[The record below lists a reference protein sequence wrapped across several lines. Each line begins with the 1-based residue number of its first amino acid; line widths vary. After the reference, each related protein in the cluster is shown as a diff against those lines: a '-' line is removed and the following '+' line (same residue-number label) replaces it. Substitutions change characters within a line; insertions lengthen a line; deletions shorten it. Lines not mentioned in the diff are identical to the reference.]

1 MAENAKLGLDLEAN
15 TGRASAAF
23 KKFGSTGKKSFSQL
37 EKASKQFS
45 LAFKGAIALFAG
57 KQILGGFK
65 AVTDAAIVQ
74 ENAIN
79 NLNTALKL
87 SGDFTETAS
96 QDFQKFASELQNV
109 STQGDETTLELLA
122 LSKSFDTTNEGAKK
136 LTLAATEL
144 GAATGQD
151 ANNALKQLGKTLG
164 GSLGRLGD
172 QIPQLKEFTAEQLKA
187 GAAIDL
193 VIERFGGA
201 ASAQIQTFGG
211 SVTQLK
217 NSFGDLL
224 EEIGFTLTKSP
235 ELIAAIGG
243 IKDGI
248 NILGNFIK
256 NTDIDFGALLADGI
270 EIALKTSVAFF
281 KFFTTNLGRLSRL
294 VLEVAKGFNLLASA
308 VLDLGKSEK
317 GLEVLQTAF
326 TFLVDTTGA
335 FIAGLSVVGDF
346 LGFDTT
352 SLESAAFEMAKL
364 GRETEQLNVE
374 QINTLQKSLDGNV
387 ESLTTM
393 QDQVINLQDDFV
405 DLGDDIVE
413 AFEKGGEQINKT
425 SKDLAAGLEGPQ
437 TKTAEE
443 NASSFFGDTFKG
455 EGAKAFEGFGK
466 SFISQVSAGAQGA
479 ASASASARQKAEE
492 AEAKRLAE
500 LGIEGAEAEAK
511 IKAAGDKASQKATIE
526 AGEKAGQGLAI
537 NAGKAAA
544 TAIGGPIAGEVFG
557 LFSQLALLDD
567 EEIKVFI
574 DSLVSG
580 FIQFVEILAEKA
592 PVIIQALV
600 DSLINDGGIVRI
612 AAALVKANIELS
624 GQFIAFLLNGIKE
637 GLDAFFG
644 TFLTNFLNGAQE
656 FLGGF
661 LEAILSIPIAIFTAI
676 RDGAVEIFN
685 AISDALSIDLSGGG
699 GFGLGGDKGL
709 LGGGIIPGL
718 LNQGGVVGVSGYN
731 NGGSIQQIAGAGN
744 SDTVPLFAT
753 PGEVIIKK
761 EAVGS
766 FDQYVVDLARE
777 NLGRG
782 NNENQ
787 TPIMIQ
793 VSLGDEILE
802 ERILRLNQNNARLA

>member
-15 TGRASAAF
+15 TGRAAAAF

-57 KQILGGFK
+57 KQVLGGFK

-87 SGDFTETAS
+87 SGDFTEAS
-96 QDFQKFASELQNV
+96 SQNFQKFASELQNV

-122 LSKSFDTTNEGAKK
+122 LAKSFDTTDAGAKK
-136 LTLAATEL
+136 LVLAATDL
-144 GAATGQD
+144 SAATGKAPQE
-151 ANNALKQLGKTLG
+151 ALKQLAKSYSGLAGELG
-164 GSLGRLGD
+164 ESLPATRD
-172 QIPQLKEFTAEQLKA
+172 FTAEQLKA

-256 NTDIDFGALLADGI
+256 NSDIDFGALLADGI
-270 EIALKTSVAFF
+270 EIALKASVAFF

-317 GLEVLQTAF
+317 GLEFLQTAF

-352 SLESAAFEMAKL
+352 SLESAALEMAKL
-364 GRETEQLNVE
+364 GRETEKLNVE
-374 QINTLQKSLDGNV
+374 QIDTLQKSLDGNV

-393 QDQVINLQDDFV
+393 QDQVINLQDEFV

-437 TKTAEE
+437 TKPPKKPPKKD
-443 NASSFFGDTFKG
+443 ASTS
-455 EGAKAFEGFGK
+455 AFDGFGQK
-466 SFISQVSAGAQGA
+466 FISQVSAGAASA
-479 ASASASARQKAEE
+479 ASAAASARQKAEE

-526 AGEKAGQGLAI
+526 AGEKAGQGLAKTL
-537 NAGKAAA
+537 GKTAAQ
-544 TAIGGPIAGEVFG
+544 AIGGPIAGEVFG
-557 LFSQLALLDD
+557 LFSELALMDD

-574 DSLVSG
+574 DQLVSG

-600 DSLINDGGIVRI
+600 DSLINDGGLVRI
-612 AAALVKANIELS
+612 AAALIKAVIQLA
-624 GQFIAFLLNGIKE
+624 GQFISFLLNGIKS

-644 TFLTNFLNGAQE
+644 TFLTNFLNGAKE

-661 LEAILSIPIAIFTAI
+661 LESILQIPIAIFTAI
-676 RDGAVEIFN
+676 QNGAQAIFN
-685 AISDALSIDLSGGG
+685 AVSDALSIDLSGG

-718 LNQGGVVGVSGYN
+718 LNEGGVVGVSGYN
-731 NGGSIQQIAGAGN
+731 NGGSIQQIGGAGN
-744 SDTVPLFAT
+744 SDSVPLFAT

-782 NNENQ
+782 SNENQ

>member
-1 MAENAKLGLDLEAN
+1 
-15 TGRASAAF
+15 
-23 KKFGSTGKKSFSQL
+23 
-37 EKASKQFS
+37 
-45 LAFKGAIALFAG
+45 
-57 KQILGGFK
+57 
-65 AVTDAAIVQ
+65 
-74 ENAIN
+74 
-79 NLNTALKL
+79 
-87 SGDFTETAS
+87 
-96 QDFQKFASELQNV
+96 
-109 STQGDETTLELLA
+109 
-122 LSKSFDTTNEGAKK
+122 
-136 LTLAATEL
+136 
-144 GAATGQD
+144 
-151 ANNALKQLGKTLG
+151 
-164 GSLGRLGD
+164 
-172 QIPQLKEFTAEQLKA
+172 
-187 GAAIDL
+187 
-193 VIERFGGA
+193 
-201 ASAQIQTFGG
+201 
-211 SVTQLK
+211 
-217 NSFGDLL
+217 
-224 EEIGFTLTKSP
+224 
-235 ELIAAIGG
+235 
-243 IKDGI
+243 
-248 NILGNFIK
+248 
-256 NTDIDFGALLADGI
+256 
-270 EIALKTSVAFF
+270 
-281 KFFTTNLGRLSRL
+281 
-294 VLEVAKGFNLLASA
+294 
-308 VLDLGKSEK
+308 
-317 GLEVLQTAF
+317 
-326 TFLVDTTGA
+326 
-335 FIAGLSVVGDF
+335 LSVVGDF

-393 QDQVINLQDDFV
+393 QDQVINLQDEFV

-612 AAALVKANIELS
+612 AAALIKASVQLS
-624 GQFIAFLLNGIKE
+624 GQFIAFLLNGIKA

-644 TFLTNFLNGAQE
+644 TFLTNFINGAQE

-661 LEAILSIPIAIFTAI
+661 LESILQIPIAIFTAI
-676 RDGAVEIFN
+676 QNGAQAIFN
-685 AISDALSIDLSGGG
+685 AVSDALSIDLEGG

-744 SDTVPLFAT
+744 TDTVPLFAT

-782 NNENQ
+782 SNENQ